1 MATRSEQLAR
11 LELLEK
17 MRDSGVASTSVDGVQ
32 TTFRNLADLNET
44 ILTLKRQLGLTR
56 RRPRNMSVYMG
67 HR

>member
-17 MRDSGVASTSVDGVQ
+17 MRDSGVSSTSVDSVQ
-32 TTFRNLADLNET
+32 TTFRSFDELNQA
-44 ILTLKRQLGLTR
+44 ILQLKRQLGQVR
-56 RRPRNMSVYMG
+56 RKPRNMSVYMG